1 MRTAVLLC
9 VAACAPAFDDTR
21 TESDPGTFGEH
32 VATLMCKRLAFSADP
47 TDVSGDTYRATCM
60 GGALPDNPDPS
71 IAALEAD
78 RARTIAAIDLAV
90 PPDKTDALD
99 AYLTSDAVL
108 SLYDDGTMATSISN
122 LGDMLDEFANDGD
135 AMAALSRIG
144 ARDGYRR
151 ADVAI
156 GQLGPMMSSVDL
168 PALLDALLPAVDS
181 GGVAKA
187 QWDQVIAAA
196 SATLHAAAPQTDV
209 PNSTATIVNQLL
221 LTEHPELAEATPLPI
236 VVRDASGNAVATGTP
251 TAAPFVG
258 NDKSDGYTYKDVTA
272 TLIGA
277 MGTDTRKLL
286 DPANST
292 ALDLLQGAVQ
302 LLGARTS
309 QTKTFDDGSTLAYTG
324 FDVAHSP
331 LLDLAY
337 AFSQLLRDPLID
349 DTLALGD
356 QLFSEAHRAATARII
371 EAAIATA
378 RLADAFPEAN
388 ILANAPLWDDLR
400 PLLQKITAD
409 PSLTK
414 NLLVALQDP
423 EVQKLNQRFAEQM
436 TYSDRFDIDP
446 TTQKLTGT
454 FATKPDRTQPDS
466 DFNRSVFQR
475 LLMVINDS
483 NGAKQCNKQNG
494 QVKLAGIPLGTYAAC
509 ALFEV
514 DNLAVFYTQ
523 AIAYA
528 KDANGAVI
536 CESNAGIYGATK
548 TAATGAGCAANGAG
562 WRPRPKANFNYNWGA
577 VVSSGL
583 SLQGGDAYLESQSTI
598 TGFRTHP
605 TPEALNRVLFLDP
618 TPQTIQDTADPMTDK
633 DGDLFKVQHAGT
645 LPVWEANDF
654 YTEIRPIV
662 QAFADANQEQTFVDI
677 LSVFH
682 KHWSSMQSTNTQ
694 HTDPAGKNYSF
705 GSNTQSYETYVSKV
719 FTDGDIWPAL
729 TATSAELTAIV
740 ANGKS
745 MPAIAAHAGNYL
757 TSPLAGLTD
766 RLGGTTSTTSD
777 GKPVT
782 ALTPWQLLADAED
795 AKNAVGSQLWK
806 DSAREL
812 VDIMFRGDA
821 TGGWHFTNAHTP
833 TMTLAVTAMIRGRL
847 AAHTDRAAWTGKELP
862 DRIQDFL
869 THPLAAAA
877 SDLIT
882 ALDGAPRK
890 ALEQLLFDLFDPDQ
904 PAYQVMR
911 ASTAEWIQ
919 LSLDDVDLVPM
930 GHIVGQLLAKS
941 YLPTQ
946 LALLRRLH
954 AADGDK
960 TLNDIVARL
969 FQADS
974 PGVSTISAIADGVG
988 DVDRVS
994 PGPTPPAWSAADYAS
1009 TFHTVA
1015 AFFKEEQRGLLRF
1028 IAIVKGRNP

>member
-21 TESDPGTFGEH
+21 TESDPGSFGEH
-32 VATLMCKRLAFSADP
+32 VETLMCKRLAFTADP

-60 GGALPDNPDPS
+60 GGALPDNADPS
-71 IAALEAD
+71 IAALSAD

-90 PPDKTDALD
+90 PPTATDALN

-108 SLYDDGTMATSISN
+108 SLYDDDTMATSISN
-122 LGDMLDEFANDGD
+122 LGDMLDELASDPD
-135 AMAALSRIG
+135 AMAALARIG
-144 ARDGYRR
+144 TRDGYRR

-156 GQLGPMMSSVDL
+156 GQLGPMLNSVDI
-168 PALLDALLPAVDS
+168 PALLDALLPAIDA
-181 GGVAKA
+181 GGAAKS
-187 QWDQVIAAA
+187 QWDQTIAAA
-196 SATLHAAAPQTDV
+196 AATLHAAAPQTDV
-209 PNSTATIVNQLL
+209 ANSTATIVNQLL
-221 LTEHPELAEATPLPI
+221 LTEHAELAETTALPI
-236 VVRDASGNAVATGTP
+236 VVRDATGTAVGQ
-251 TAAPFVG
+251 AAAPPFVG
-258 NDKSDGYTYKDVTA
+258 TDETTGYTFKDVTK

-277 MGTDTRKLL
+277 MGTDTRALL
-286 DPANST
+286 DPAKST

-302 LLGARTS
+302 LLGDRAA
-309 QTKTFDDGSTLAYTG
+309 QTKTFDDGSTFSYQG

-337 AFSQLLRDPLID
+337 AFTQLLRDPLIE

-356 QLFSEAHRAATARII
+356 QLFSPAHRAATARII

-409 PSLTK
+409 PTLTK

-446 TTQKLTGT
+446 TTQALTGT
-454 FATKPDRTQPDS
+454 FATKPDRTKADS

-483 NGAKQCNKQNG
+483 NGAKQCNKQNAA
-494 QVKLAGIPLGTYAAC
+494 VKQNGLTVATYSAC
-509 ALFEV
+509 QLFEV

-528 KDANGAVI
+528 KDSNGNVI

-548 TAATGAGCAANGAG
+548 TATTGAGCAANGAG
-562 WRPRPKANFNYNWGA
+562 WRPRPKANFNYSWGA
-577 VVSSGL
+577 LVGTL
-583 SLQGGDAYLESQSTI
+583 LPTLGGDAYLEQQSTI

-618 TPQTIQDTADPMTDK
+618 TPQSIQDTADPMTDR

-645 LPVWEANDF
+645 LPVWEKNDF

-682 KHWSSMQSTNTQ
+682 KHWSSTASTNTQ
-694 HTDPAGKNYSF
+694 HTDPTGKNYSF
-705 GSNTQSYETYVSKV
+705 GSNTQSYETYVSSV
-719 FTDGDIWPAL
+719 FTTGDIWPAL
-729 TATSAELTAIV
+729 TSTSAELTSIV
-740 ANGKS
+740 ANGKA

-766 RLGGTTSTTSD
+766 RLGGTTSKTSD
-777 GKPVT
+777 GRAVT
-782 ALTPWQLLADAED
+782 ALTPWQLLADAEN
-795 AKNAVGSQLWK
+795 AKTARYGSDTRWK
-806 DSAREL
+806 DSSREL
-812 VDIMFRGDA
+812 VDILFRGDA
-821 TGGWHFTNAHTP
+821 MGGWHFVNAHTP
-833 TMTLAVTAMIRGRL
+833 TMTLAVTQMIRERL
-847 AAHTDRAAWTGKELP
+847 AAHSDRAAWTGTELP
-862 DRIQDFL
+862 NRIQDFL
-869 THPLAAAA
+869 THPLVAAA

-890 ALEQLLFDLFDPDQ
+890 ALEQLLYDLFDPDQ

-919 LSLDDVDLVPM
+919 LSLDDADLVPI
-930 GHIVGQLLAKS
+930 GHIVGQLLAKN

-954 AADGDK
+954 AADNDK

-988 DVDRVS
+988 DVDRVA
-994 PGPTPPAWSAADYAS
+994 PGPTPPWSAADYAS

-1015 AFFKEEQRGLLRF
+1015 AFFKEQQRGLLRF